1 MIINDGAP
9 VYEHFYSDFVNIV
22 QDQKPTYIYDVSYRL
37 HVYDVS
43 MTHKYT
49 PGTDND
55 IVYNRF
61 LSSVLHQI
69 AIDGVAIVL
78 VTNNFSKCVYIIAS
92 DD

>member
-9 VYEHFYSDFVNIV
+9 VYEHFYSDFVDII
-22 QDQKPTYIYDVSYRL
+22 QDQTPNIYDTSYIL
-37 HVYDVS
+37 HVYDAS

-49 PGTDND
+49 PGTDTD
-55 IVYNRF
+55 TIYNHF
-61 LSSVLHQI
+61 LSSVLRQI

-78 VTNNFSKCVYIIAS
+78 VTNNYDKCVYIIAP

>member
-9 VYEHFYSDFVNIV
+9 VYEHFYSDFVDII
-22 QDQKPTYIYDVSYRL
+22 QDQKPNIYDTSYRL

-43 MTHKYT
+43 MVHSYR
-49 PGTDND
+49 PDTDND
-55 IVYNRF
+55 GVYNSF
-61 LSSVLHQI
+61 LSSVLKQI

-78 VTNNFSKCVYIIAS
+78 CTNDFDKCVYIIAS

>member
-9 VYEHFYSDFVNIV
+9 VYEHFYSDFVHIL
-22 QDQKPTYIYDVSYRL
+22 QDQNPNIYDTSYIL
-37 HVYDVS
+37 HVYDAS

-49 PGTDND
+49 PGADNNV
-55 IVYNRF
+55 IFNHF
-61 LSSVLHQI
+61 LSSVLGQI

-78 VTNNFSKCVYIIAS
+78 VTNDFGKCVYIIAS

>member
-9 VYEHFYSDFVNIV
+9 VCEHFYSDFVSII
-22 QDQKPTYIYDVSYRL
+22 QDQKPNIYDTSYRL

-49 PGTDND
+49 PGTDTD
-55 IVYNRF
+55 TIYNNF
-61 LSSVLHQI
+61 LSSVLRQI
-69 AIDGVAIVL
+69 AIDDVAIVL
-78 VTNNFSKCVYIIAS
+78 VTNNYGKCLYIISS